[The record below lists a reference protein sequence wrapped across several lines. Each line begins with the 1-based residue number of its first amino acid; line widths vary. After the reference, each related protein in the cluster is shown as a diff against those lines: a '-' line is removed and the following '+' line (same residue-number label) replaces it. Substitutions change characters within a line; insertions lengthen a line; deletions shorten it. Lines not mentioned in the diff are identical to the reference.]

1 MMKSEGLLSEETK
14 NRAMGTSTMESIA
27 TELKRQQKDIDGLEK
42 TNSSLREQLGRATSA
57 NQTLYSDNQS
67 LLKKNTELETDL
79 TKALQMNFTLK
90 TNARESS
97 STISDLQSKLLE
109 QSGIITSLNGTIAT
123 MSESDKILKENQ
135 KLTQT
140 VETLRNE
147 VSSTKDECAER
158 IRLVKEE
165 SYKTIEAVNTYQKN
179 LDGREAI
186 LHDREVSAD
195 SHIESR
201 AQELY
206 SARRQALEEEYI
218 EKEREM
224 RRSYTN
230 KKMFLIGYFIYMS
243 FYGIMVTLLQLGRS
257 KRFTTDLFAAGKAIF
272 GAGTWYVSGTK
283 WIADHVA
290 GMAKKIPNDTASAI
304 VYGLLELIIFLI
316 ALALVAAVGWVLY
329 KLIRFCYEEFGDVA
343 SLGYMMFSLSV
354 IVWGIDQYGK
364 WIPINTV
371 LVYLIC
377 VVVFFG
383 IRAYLKR
390 YELRNPFKKKEE

>member
-1 MMKSEGLLSEETK
+1 MMKSEGLLSEENK

-27 TELKRQQKDIDGLEK
+27 AELKRQQKDIDGLEK

-79 TKALQMNFTLK
+79 TKALQMNSTLK

-97 STISDLQSKLLE
+97 STISDLQSRLQE

-123 MSESDKILKENQ
+123 MSESDRILKENQ
-135 KLTQT
+135 KLSQT
-140 VETLRNE
+140 IESLRNE
-147 VSSTKDECAER
+147 VSSTKAECAER

-165 SYKTIEAVNTYQKN
+165 SDKTIEAVNTYQKN
-179 LDGREAI
+179 LDDREAI
-186 LHDREVSAD
+186 LRDREVSAET
-195 SHIESR
+195 HIESR

-218 EKEREM
+218 EKECKT

-230 KKMFLIGYFIYMS
+230 KKMFLIGYFIYAS

-290 GMAKKIPNDTASAI
+290 GIAKKIPNDTVSAI

-316 ALALVAAVGWVLY
+316 ALALVVAVGWVLY